1 MKKISVAMLLTFI
14 IMLLPCFSVIVRA
27 DTTNNTDYNFNLETL
42 FNTSDAKELNKYRKS
57 FLNYF
62 NEQVRKERQATGN
75 NSYKF
80 LKLDDLDFT
89 DNSKISGLKIHG
101 SYSEYEFNAQYENF
115 VGSLETHDFWCLNIT
130 KENTLYDVWIFKSK
144 TPEKYG
150 NNSYKIGG
158 SWYIYSCELYLE
170 EHNWTGALIYNTD
183 IVKNNI
189 EHLLK
194 YYNVEGTD
202 IKVVFTNMNYMYTN
216 CGVIFIE
223 GTAKYIYAD
232 NFSIPYFYNDNPD
245 VPQEVQDVLSEC
257 SNGLF
262 RGSYEQG
269 TTEVKKFRDYNMVIS
284 LFRLYEYYSKS
295 Q

>member
-1 MKKISVAMLLTFI
+1 MSFIFI
-14 IMLLPCFSVIVRA
+14 IMLLPCFSVIAYA
-27 DTTNNTDYNFNLETL
+27 DTTNNNDYIINLEML
-42 FNTSDAKELNKYRKS
+42 FDTADAKELNKYRKS

-62 NEQVRKERQATGN
+62 NGQVRKERQATGN

-80 LKLDDLDFT
+80 LKIDDLDFT
-89 DNSKISGLKIHG
+89 DNSKVSGLKIHG
-101 SYSEYEFNAQYENF
+101 SYSEYEFNERYENF
-115 VGSLETHDFWCLNIT
+115 VGSLGTNNFWCLNII
-130 KENTLYDVWIFKSK
+130 KENTLYDVWIFKSEI
-144 TPEKYG
+144 PEKYG
-150 NNSYKIGG
+150 NNSYNIGG

-170 EHNWTGALIYNTD
+170 EQNWTGALIYNTD

-194 YYNVEGTD
+194 YYNTEKTE
-202 IKVVFTNMNYMYTN
+202 IKVVFTDMNYLYTN
-216 CGVIFIE
+216 CGVVFVE
-223 GTAKYIYAD
+223 DKAKYIYAD
-232 NFSIPYFYNDNPD
+232 NFIIPYFYNDNSD

-262 RGSYEQG
+262 RGSYEQE
-269 TTEVKKFRDYNMVIS
+269 TTEVKIFRDYNMVIS